1 MPMNLGLGLGLSRRA
16 ASSGG
21 GGNVAPVIT
30 GVPTISGTATVG
42 NVLTASPASVTGTPS
57 PTRTWQWVRDGV
69 DISGATSITY
79 TLTGEDYGVTITVRQ
94 TETNVAGSANAT
106 SLGTAIAPFTPA
118 ELFTSGIV
126 GAWSS
131 RIDTADLWQDTART
145 TPVTATGQSVA
156 SWRVNTSSGSIYMQ
170 QGTAA
175 ARPTYQVDGNGVPYL
190 NFDGSN
196 DQLDSSATFALS
208 GSTESTMMVAVD
220 TEGSFAENKGYI
232 SLSSGV
238 STNAN
243 RVIGQTAAGGM
254 KVDIVGTNT
263 TAPSIPTVFAV
274 LEGKFSGT
282 TISAA
287 VDGGSFT
294 TATGA
299 INTTNNLSIF
309 LGRGAASAWAGGRYY
324 GFLHIVKALTPTE
337 RANLVAWMTAL
348 GNP

>member
-16 ASSGG
+16 VASGG

-57 PTRTWQWVRDGV
+57 PTRAWQWFSNGSPVGTDS
-69 DISGATSITY
+69 DAY
-79 TLTGEDYGVTITVRQ
+79 TLTGSDYGATITVRQ

-131 RIDTADLWQDTART
+131 RVDVADLWQDTART
-145 TPVTATGQSVA
+145 TPVTATGQFVA
-156 SWRVNTSSGSIYMQ
+156 SWRVNTSSGDIYMQ

-175 ARPTYQVDGNGVPYL
+175 NRPTYEVDGNGVPYL

-196 DQLDSSATFALS
+196 DNMLSSATFALS

-220 TEGSFAENKGYI
+220 TDGSFGENKGYI

-238 STNAN
+238 NTGAN

-254 KVDIVGTNT
+254 KVDIVGANT

-294 TATGA
+294 TATGT
-299 INTTNNLSIF
+299 INTTNNLS
-309 LGRGAASAWAGGRYY
+309 LYLCRGAAAAYAGGKYY
-324 GFLHIVKALTPTE
+324 GFLHIVRTLSTTD